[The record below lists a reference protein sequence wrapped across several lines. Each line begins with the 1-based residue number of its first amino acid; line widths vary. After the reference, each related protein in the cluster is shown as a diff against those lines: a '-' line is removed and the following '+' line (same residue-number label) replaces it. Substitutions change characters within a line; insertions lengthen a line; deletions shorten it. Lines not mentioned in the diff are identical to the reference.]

1 MSTRPERVVE
11 VAVAS
16 LYQYPIDEVWSS
28 GSMRINS
35 SVEAAP
41 LHRIPT
47 QTITVT
53 NITRNTVDFSTKHL
67 YSPDQLTST
76 TTNCPIVLLPPS
88 QVSRLSWPWF
98 TVKRDTLI
106 RHGRCVT
113 AINSEEI
120 GGEKKYDYQT
130 DFVILTAESFLI
142 KTKFSST
149 LLSFSLSFISFA

>member
-67 YSPDQLTST
+67 YSPD
-76 TTNCPIVLLPPS
+76 
-88 QVSRLSWPWF
+88 
-98 TVKRDTLI
+98 
-106 RHGRCVT
+106 
-113 AINSEEI
+113 
-120 GGEKKYDYQT
+120 
-130 DFVILTAESFLI
+130 
-142 KTKFSST
+142 
-149 LLSFSLSFISFA
+149 